1 MPELGAETMKYNR
14 QNAVKD
20 IHTNFMRGLKDTNN
34 KISSDAATTE
44 EIEKRT
50 KSYQKIIS
58 DAPSAYYNLTEEQ
71 SKRHCMSEMFIETGR
86 FSTRTVAAINNLE
99 GAEMRHKKEGDYQ
112 WRKEMEE
119 YEKSAEFAKEK
130 RMRSIKNNHN
140 RRMDK
145 ENEFVPISTPPVRKS
160 RKVEEAST
168 DDDHW
173 ATAAIR
179 KKQPPPTQPS
189 APLPE
194 KPKYVKPSQRQDTE
208 NKEEETT
215 PTRKSWRERMAERQK
230 KEAAE
235 ATEAAAAAKT
245 KEQTVV
251 EVAKT
256 VPADEN
262 KPVIEAVEADAPPAA
277 KPAEEP
283 KEGEDEDGTKKL
295 KFDFDNK
302 MAGLEAEMAAGRSKL
317 AKLRERIRKAKGAI
331 KDADKALEEDDK
343 KAAELQRKKDMR
355 AVNES

>member
-1 MPELGAETMKYNR
+1 
-14 QNAVKD
+14 
-20 IHTNFMRGLKDTNN
+20 
-34 KISSDAATTE
+34 
-44 EIEKRT
+44 
-50 KSYQKIIS
+50 
-58 DAPSAYYNLTEEQ
+58 
-71 SKRHCMSEMFIETGR
+71 MFIETGR

-119 YEKSAEFAKEK
+119 WVQQDNDFIDIDIKFLILCKCLLPKKHRYEKSAEFAKEK

-215 PTRKSWRERMAERQK
+215 PRKSWRERMAERQK

-262 KPVIEAVEADAPPAA
+262 KPVIEAVEADAPP
-277 KPAEEP
+277 
-283 KEGEDEDGTKKL
+283 GTSNIFIVCIL
-295 KFDFDNK
+295 TQGINDLL
-302 MAGLEAEMAAGRSKL
+302 G
-317 AKLRERIRKAKGAI
+317 
-331 KDADKALEEDDK
+331 
-343 KAAELQRKKDMR
+343 
-355 AVNES
+355 